1 MDDVISGRSP
11 LLLIQRLNTLY
22 TLFRVSLFNDDY
34 VTSVS
39 ARCETGSNYELYG
52 NWFSAQTN
60 MRVVYNATQ
69 RDATQRDAT
78 QRSAYFNTRYT
89 TTTTKERKE
98 KKKTSMNNLLNLIN
112 TLSLHIVYISAI
124 TREYTG

>member
-69 RDATQRDAT
+69 RDATQR
-78 QRSAYFNTRYT
+78 SAYFNTRYT